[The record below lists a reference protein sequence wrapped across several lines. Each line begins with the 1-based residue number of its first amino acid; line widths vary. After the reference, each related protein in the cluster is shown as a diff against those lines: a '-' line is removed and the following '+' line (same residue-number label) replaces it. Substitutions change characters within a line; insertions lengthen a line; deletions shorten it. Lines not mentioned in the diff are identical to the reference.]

1 MAIAETLGRMMATL
15 LAIIRT
21 RVELAVVEMKEES
34 LRLLSYLV
42 LSLLAL
48 LCFAIAI
55 LLGTFFV
62 IVLFWDTHRIASI
75 LITAGVHIALGVG
88 IGLGIRSSIR
98 HKPKLLSYTIAELRK
113 DVDSVNDPSLKA
125 GA

>member
-1 MAIAETLGRMMATL
+1 
-15 LAIIRT
+15 
-21 RVELAVVEMKEES
+21 MKEES